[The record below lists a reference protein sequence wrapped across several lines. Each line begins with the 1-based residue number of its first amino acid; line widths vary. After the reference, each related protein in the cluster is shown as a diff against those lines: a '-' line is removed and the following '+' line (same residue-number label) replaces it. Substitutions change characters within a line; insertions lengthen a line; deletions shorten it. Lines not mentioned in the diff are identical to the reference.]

1 MTPHEVD
8 IIEELRLILI
18 QDGDDSATL
27 NEARMA
33 LSGWFSAYYP
43 QTGGRP
49 GGHAGLRLIKGG
61 GRRSRSRQHPLLSSV
76 EDVQ

>member
-18 QDGDDSATL
+18 QDGDDTATL

-43 QTGGRP
+43 HLGSQRRARG
-49 GGHAGLRLIKGG
+49 ALRLIKGG
-61 GRRSRSRQHPLLSSV
+61 GRRSRSGQAPLLSSV
-76 EDVQ
+76 EDAL

>member
-27 NEARMA
+27 NEARAA
-33 LSGWFSAYYP
+33 LAGWFSAYYP
-43 QTGGRP
+43 QAGGRR
-49 GGHAGLRLIKGG
+49 GARNGLRLIKGG
-61 GRRSRSRQHPLLSSV
+61 GRRSRSGQHPLLSSV
-76 EDVQ
+76 EDAQ